1 MSETGDPQIT
11 RIKGK
16 GQRAEETEDGGQRAE
31 VGGQW
36 SEDGGQW
43 SEVGSREGT
52 DVGGLKSE
60 VSGQGSGKVG
70 VKKKESKAL
79 KRMRKQI
86 REYVWNFYPDPQITQ
101 IFAD

>member
-1 MSETGDPQIT
+1 MQS
-11 RIKGK
+11 RKGAK
-16 GQRAEETEDGGQRAE
+16 DRRRRA
-31 VGGQW
+31 
-36 SEDGGQW
+36 
-43 SEVGSREGT
+43 
-52 DVGGLKSE
+52 E
-60 VSGQGSGKVG
+60 VSGQGSGKLG